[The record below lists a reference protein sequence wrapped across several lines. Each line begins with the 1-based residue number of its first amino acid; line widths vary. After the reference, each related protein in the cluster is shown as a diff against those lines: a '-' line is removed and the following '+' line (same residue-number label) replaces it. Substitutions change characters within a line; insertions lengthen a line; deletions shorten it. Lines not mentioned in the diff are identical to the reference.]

1 MFAGLVTLEEMKEKR
16 ETLVRERE
24 KQIAAK
30 LPTNEVYGL
39 STMCH
44 SICLML
50 PCNRVPQLMSLEAKL
65 QARAHGY
72 VLLPEALIVLRVLLK
87 LVLRLPGLCVIVSLD
102 RMSKV
107 VLHHMKSFHTLS

>member
-39 STMCH
+39 PTMCH

-50 PCNRVPQLMSLEAKL
+50 PRNRVPADVTRSFDSA
-65 QARAHGY
+65 AHSDS
-72 VLLPEALIVLRVLLK
+72 
-87 LVLRLPGLCVIVSLD
+87 C
-102 RMSKV
+102 
-107 VLHHMKSFHTLS
+107 

>member
-44 SICLML
+44 VIYLML
-50 PCNRVPQLMSLEAKL
+50 PRNRVPQQMSLEAL
-65 QARAHGY
+65 ILLRILINVELSWSCIFLVHVLTITQAVG
-72 VLLPEALIVLRVLLK
+72 I
-87 LVLRLPGLCVIVSLD
+87 
-102 RMSKV
+102 
-107 VLHHMKSFHTLS
+107 LHHC